1 MQLRTLAQIT
11 FRGPTA
17 RTSESGHPADE
28 ASAIEAKRPTIF
40 LQVQMTTEETLPT
53 MDFSCTTE
61 SLHKHLAVN
70 FGKESL
76 QLTRTLERIG
86 KKISDSRNH
95 LRFNLRCRQN
105 RIIPKCLQQ
114 KALEPGYTAKNL
126 QLNYVM
132 KILNQRIRRLNRK
145 ITNLEEESEATQ
157 QKLKQIV
164 TDEMFQKIL
173 AFTETSQL
181 KQHKKSKER
190 QIKKFQNLI
199 KHKQSA
205 PICQK
210 EAKFQCEDKQTP
222 SQENWIKNLSNRD
235 LTQTEKN
242 VLAKGLNF
250 SVTPTTIPTTDY
262 ITAVESAIRNN
273 KLTGAEADDLRLSVT
288 SSLKTA
294 KPPPSNITVEERK
307 ALASLQKDENITILP
322 ADKGRCTVI
331 LNTTDYDSKLT
342 DLLSDNK
349 TYEKLKGDPTNK
361 YKNKVI
367 KSLQKLEK
375 EGVIDKQLYYKL
387 YPGEATPSI
396 YGLPKI
402 HKKDVPLRPIV
413 SGIDS
418 VTYNIAKHLTL
429 I

>member
-1 MQLRTLAQIT
+1 M
-11 FRGPTA
+11 
-17 RTSESGHPADE
+17 
-28 ASAIEAKRPTIF
+28 
-40 LQVQMTTEETLPT
+40 
-53 MDFSCTTE
+53 
-61 SLHKHLAVN
+61 
-70 FGKESL
+70 
-76 QLTRTLERIG
+76 
-86 KKISDSRNH
+86 
-95 LRFNLRCRQN
+95 
-105 RIIPKCLQQ
+105 
-114 KALEPGYTAKNL
+114 
-126 QLNYVM
+126 
-132 KILNQRIRRLNRK
+132 
-145 ITNLEEESEATQ
+145 
-157 QKLKQIV
+157 
-164 TDEMFQKIL
+164 
-173 AFTETSQL
+173 
-181 KQHKKSKER
+181 
-190 QIKKFQNLI
+190 
-199 KHKQSA
+199 
-205 PICQK
+205 
-210 EAKFQCEDKQTP
+210 
-222 SQENWIKNLSNRD
+222 
-235 LTQTEKN
+235 
-242 VLAKGLNF
+242 
-250 SVTPTTIPTTDY
+250 TPTTIPTTDY

-418 VTYNIAKHLTL
+418 VTYNVAKHLTSIL
-429 I
+429 APLVGQGEHHIENTGDFVQKIKGLKLEPDETMVSFDVTALFTSVPTNIAVKVVKERLVEDPTLADRTKLSPDQICELFEICLDTT